1 MKRVKL
7 LLLLIIFHLAT
18 EVKLSSQDIPDWR
31 ARLILSDS
39 GYVDFLQ
46 YFQIWNTVT
55 LKSPKT
61 SSVPRIDTY
70 IRRARFGLGGSINEK
85 AFFYAGFTYDGIGK
99 DSLSISPA
107 APNPSDNTAFFIRDV
122 FFTYK
127 FNTYFNLTIGYFRP
141 RAVKES
147 IYTSAFNISQEKG
160 QANFQPRVHMVGRS
174 IGRETGINIGG
185 LKRGKKL
192 SLLYDFGFFDT
203 NHPLIQGDNSIWW
216 PLLTARTVLM
226 IGDPEFEDYR
236 LVYSQS
242 GFTERKGLSI
252 AANATFQRETNL
264 FRNNLIYGVD
274 AQLNYGALDLLA
286 EYVWLYRES
295 KIKGGS
301 TTTTID
307 HCYVVKAAWN
317 FKVNTSQLVQITA
330 MYTATLPEKT
340 NEIES
345 INQYTKANYHAEV
358 ALGLNWLVKRN
369 RLKLGLHFVQG
380 NTHYKA
386 ANGDNIGKFVYI
398 NPSIQF
404 MM

>member
-1 MKRVKL
+1 MV
-7 LLLLIIFHLAT
+7 FHLAS
-18 EVKLSSQDIPDWR
+18 EAKLIGQEIPDWR

-61 SSVPRIDTY
+61 KSVPRIDTY
-70 IRRARFGLGGSINEK
+70 IRRARFGLGGCINRK

-107 APNPSDNTAFFIRDV
+107 APNPSDNTAFFIRDA

-127 FNTYFNLTIGYFRP
+127 FNTYLNLTIGYFRP
-141 RAVKES
+141 RAGKES

-160 QANFQPRVHMVGRS
+160 QPNFQPRIHMVGRAL
-174 IGRETGINIGG
+174 GRETGINIGG
-185 LKRGKKL
+185 FKRGENL
-192 SLLYDFGFFDT
+192 SVLYDFGFFDT
-203 NHPLIQGDNSIWW
+203 NHPLIQGDNSIWS
-216 PLLTARTVLM
+216 PLWTARTVLM

-242 GFTERKGLSI
+242 GFIERKGLSI
-252 AANATFQRETNL
+252 GANATFQSETNS
-264 FRNNLIYGVD
+264 FRNNLIYGAD

-286 EYVWLYRES
+286 EYVWLYREN
-295 KIKGGS
+295 KINGAS

-317 FKVNTSQLVQITA
+317 FSVNTSQIIQITA
-330 MYTATLPEKT
+330 MYTATLPDEAY
-340 NEIES
+340 EIKGF
-345 INQYTKANYHAEV
+345 NPYTKSNYHSEV

-369 RLKLGLHFVQG
+369 KLKFGLHFVQG
-380 NTHYKA
+380 DTHYKA
-386 ANGDNIGKFVYI
+386 ANGDDIGKFMYI